1 MNQIRDESD
10 YAEAG
15 GSSGSV
21 TGAAEVGTVSVEE
34 LITKAR

>member
-1 MNQIRDESD
+1 MNQIRDGSD

-21 TGAAEVGTVSVEE
+21 TGAAEVGTISAVE
-34 LITKAR
+34 LITKER